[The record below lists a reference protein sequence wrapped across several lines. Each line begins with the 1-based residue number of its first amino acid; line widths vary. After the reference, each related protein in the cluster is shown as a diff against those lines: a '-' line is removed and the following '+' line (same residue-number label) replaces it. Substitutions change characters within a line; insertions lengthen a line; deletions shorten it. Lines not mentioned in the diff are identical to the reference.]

1 MASIGRFKGTQPLP
15 FPPLF
20 GARRFRKSIT
30 TGMKLFSSLKG
41 FNSRLEQAEEM
52 VSEHEDKAIE
62 IIQFEEQKG
71 KKNE

>member
-1 MASIGRFKGTQPLP
+1 
-15 FPPLF
+15 
-20 GARRFRKSIT
+20 
-30 TGMKLFSSLKG
+30 MKLFSSLKG